1 MLNQIVPSGVRVMP
15 WLCAARPLLAAM
27 NMGFTSPVLVSTLPI
42 EVRLFGILQVN
53 QTLPASSSHASC
65 TPQPGINVDG
75 VPSDQSEPSFCT
87 KFAGSPASGSS
98 GRSYSRISTRA
109 GSPLGRGSSGTF
121 TLLCG
126 PRARARYAASS
137 FWW

>member
-15 WLCAARPLLAAM
+15 WLCAARPLLAGM

-42 EVRLFGILQVN
+42 DVRLFGILQVN

-65 TPQPGINVDG
+65 TPQPGIITEG
-75 VPSDQSEPSFCT
+75 VASNQSAPSFCT
-87 KFAGSPASGSS
+87 KLAGRFWSGSS
-98 GRSYSRISTRA
+98 GMSYSRISTRA
-109 GSPLGRGSSGTF
+109 ASPAGRGSSRTF